1 MSSKTAHVLWNLDA
15 DVILNRL
22 RSGKRVRRSIRP
34 WGRLNIDRPL
44 PYLCAYRMQDVSEN
58 QSTAQLVT
66 GLSAYMTVSAK
77 RKQYPHLAA
86 FLGTMSTSLA
96 LDFGAF
102 LLFELWARHPTESG
116 DVAEDRTVRILYHD
130 GAGLAPVVEELEA
143 AIGQIQLP
151 TLPRLRAVAVSR
163 HRVAPLHL
171 QPLIKDQERAAS
183 PNCHVMGIEIPKVY
197 LSEEGTLYPTIHR
210 ALRRRLTQAIN
221 RAVYRFMREYTSHR
235 PPHFQA
241 LGRRFLTKAAFVA
254 DADLAHVSGQF
265 DFLLL
270 TTPRNTDEAW
280 HAFRRRHFERP
291 PTFSYRPPPFDV
303 VLAKRALYEIHLE
316 HIEDPTVADLFRSQQ
331 DEIDRKLTM
340 IADRGTRRFVFASL
354 QLYGGVDGRLLKQAV
369 DILERISPHA
379 KEPGRQNTIDSQA
392 MAARA
397 KEEIQFL
404 RQQYDKV
411 TSRVEVRPDIT
422 GLMVSHGNL
431 LIGSQ
436 GRIPASR
443 VEALIQHEVGTH
455 VLTYFNAMAQP
466 IRQLRVGLPGYEEL
480 QEGLAVLAE
489 YLVGGLSRPR
499 LRLLALRVL
508 AVARMLDGASFIDV
522 FRELEKRWQVGQR
535 VAFTTT
541 MRAFRGGGHTKDAVY
556 LRGLIALLAYLQNG
570 GALEPLFIGKIGLQH
585 VSFIKELVQR
595 QVLQP
600 VPLRARY
607 LDLPETQRRLKCI
620 RDGLAVHD
628 LASPITPIRRRVT
641 T

>member
-1 MSSKTAHVLWNLDA
+1 L
-15 DVILNRL
+15 
-22 RSGKRVRRSIRP
+22 
-34 WGRLNIDRPL
+34 
-44 PYLCAYRMQDVSEN
+44 
-58 QSTAQLVT
+58 
-66 GLSAYMTVSAK
+66 
-77 RKQYPHLAA
+77 
-86 FLGTMSTSLA
+86 
-96 LDFGAF
+96 
-102 LLFELWARHPTESG
+102 
-116 DVAEDRTVRILYHD
+116 
-130 GAGLAPVVEELEA
+130 
-143 AIGQIQLP
+143 
-151 TLPRLRAVAVSR
+151 
-163 HRVAPLHL
+163 
-171 QPLIKDQERAAS
+171 
-183 PNCHVMGIEIPKVY
+183 
-197 LSEEGTLYPTIHR
+197 
-210 ALRRRLTQAIN
+210 
-221 RAVYRFMREYTSHR
+221 
-235 PPHFQA
+235 
-241 LGRRFLTKAAFVA
+241 
-254 DADLAHVSGQF
+254 
-265 DFLLL
+265 
-270 TTPRNTDEAW
+270 
-280 HAFRRRHFERP
+280 
-291 PTFSYRPPPFDV
+291 
-303 VLAKRALYEIHLE
+303 
-316 HIEDPTVADLFRSQQ
+316 
-331 DEIDRKLTM
+331 
-340 IADRGTRRFVFASL
+340 ASL
-354 QLYGGVDGRLLKQAV
+354 QLYGGVDGKLLKQAV

-379 KEPGRQNTIDSQA
+379 KESGSQNTIDSQA
-392 MAARA
+392 LAARA
-397 KEEIQFL
+397 NEEIQFL

-411 TSRVEVRPDIT
+411 TARVEVRPDIT

-522 FRELEKRWQVGQR
+522 FRELEERWQVAQR

-585 VSFIKELVQR
+585 VSFIEELVQR

-607 LDLPETQRRLKCI
+607 LDLPETQQRLKWV
-620 RDGLAVHD
+620 RDGLAVHE
-628 LASPITPIRRRVT
+628 LASQPKPIGRRLT